1 MEEMAATGKGS
12 AGEEV
17 VLDFLAKELI
27 VQLLRSRTPHIR
39 AFGAGNGV
47 ISIMHLTGA
56 SARRGLCHRWIACSH
71 IVSLPVDNVL
81 HCKPS
86 FLIFI

>member
-1 MEEMAATGKGS
+1 MGEMAATGKGS

-17 VLDFLAKELI
+17 VLDFLFKELI
-27 VQLLRSRTPHIR
+27 VQLLQSRTPHIR

-47 ISIMHLTGA
+47 ISAMHLTGA
-56 SARRGLCHRWIACSH
+56 SARRGLCHRWIVCGH
-71 IVSLPVDNVL
+71 IASLPVNNVL